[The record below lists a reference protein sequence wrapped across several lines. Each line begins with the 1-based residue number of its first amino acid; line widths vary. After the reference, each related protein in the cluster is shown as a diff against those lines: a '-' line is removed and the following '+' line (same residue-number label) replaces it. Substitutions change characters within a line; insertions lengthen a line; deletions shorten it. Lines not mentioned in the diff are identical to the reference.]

1 MKGLLIANKD
11 AAARE
16 EMAAIFTASDYHIT
30 TVDSVA
36 NALEEIL
43 DNTIQVV
50 MLCGTFNEQY
60 VAKFVPLLKKCD
72 PHLSIILVSD
82 EMPLE
87 LVRCFRQERIFYHA
101 LKPLENESWEE
112 IRQVVTC
119 AFQNYQ
125 AQQSV
130 RWRSLKRTALQAAK
144 TVLTSCLLLA
154 FVPSVKATET
164 ADSSG
169 GGVLIALFVAFFAL
183 FMVLQ
188 LCPTLIELYAL
199 GKKGVGKGNGVTHLD
214 KRSCDSR

>member
-1 MKGLLIANKD
+1 MKGLLIADKD

-16 EMAAIFTASDYHIT
+16 EMAAIFTATDYHIT

-36 NALEEIL
+36 NALEGIL

-87 LVRCFRQERIFYHA
+87 LVRRFRQERIFYHA

-112 IRQVVTC
+112 IRQVVAC

-130 RWRSLKRTALQAAK
+130 RWRSLKRSALGAK

-154 FVPSVKATET
+154 IVPSVRATET
-164 ADSSG
+164 ADSPG

-183 FMVLQ
+183 FMALQ
-188 LCPTLIELYAL
+188 LGPSLIELYAL
-199 GKKGVGKGNGVTHLD
+199 GKKGVGQGNGVTHLD
-214 KRSCDSR
+214 KRRCDSR